1 MMELQDRLARELSG
15 PGRFR
20 FIVQPLVAILLGI
33 RDGRQD
39 AKAGRPAFLISVFF
53 AKGERL
59 ESLKSGVKSFIKP
72 FVVSVILD
80 IVVQVVI
87 FHDIRIWSALV
98 VGTLL
103 IALPYSLARGLTNR
117 FIQRRARHRST

>member
-1 MMELQDRLARELSG
+1 MALQGRLARMLSG

-20 FIVQPLVAILLGI
+20 FIVQPIVAILLGV
-33 RDGRQD
+33 RDGRLD

-53 AKGERL
+53 TRDGRL
-59 ESLKSGVKSFIKP
+59 EALKSGVKSFVKP

-80 IVVQVVI
+80 IVVQFFLFRDV
-87 FHDIRIWSALV
+87 RIWSALV

-117 FIQRRARHRST
+117 LVRWRSRSRGG